1 MSPVAPDSRRTTVAV
16 TLCTYNGERYL
27 PAQLRSL
34 LDQSRL
40 PDEIVIVDD
49 DSSDATWSII
59 GEFVKDAERVGIK
72 VSWKKNERNL
82 GYVRNFEQAVSLA
95 TADLIFLCDQDDI
108 WHSRK
113 IERME
118 REFAS
123 HSDLLLLHTDARLV
137 DDEGMDMRCGLFEA
151 YEVSRNEIA
160 QLHTGT
166 GFKVL
171 LRRNL
176 VTGATAAFRRSVLRH
191 ALPFPSGWVHDE
203 WLGIVCASRGQ
214 IDCLEEKLID
224 YRQHGSNQI
233 GARRRTFIDKITG
246 RRISRRD
253 HMRRLSRRLEEVA
266 DRFLEAPAEYRYE
279 FQERLRHVRVRQRL
293 PEAWMERWLWVA
305 REVRSGRYGR
315 YSSGLRSIIADALGL
330 D

>member
-1 MSPVAPDSRRTTVAV
+1 MTIAV

-40 PDEIVIVDD
+40 PDQIVMVDD
-49 DSSDATWSII
+49 DSSDATWPIL
-59 GEFVKDAERVGIK
+59 GEFVKDAERAGIK
-72 VSWKKNERNL
+72 VLQKRNERNL
-82 GYVRNFEQAVSLA
+82 GYVRNFERAISLA
-95 TADLIFLCDQDDI
+95 TADLVFLCDQDDI
-108 WHSRK
+108 WHPRK

-118 REFAS
+118 KEFAS
-123 HSDLLLLHTDARLV
+123 HPNLLLLHTDARLV
-137 DDEGMDMRCGLFEA
+137 DNEGKDMGCGLFEA
-151 YEVSRNEIA
+151 CEASQEEIA
-160 QLHTGT
+160 HLHAGM

-176 VTGATAAFRRSVLRH
+176 VTGATAAFRRSVLRYVS
-191 ALPFPSGWVHDE
+191 PFPSGWVHDE

-224 YRQHGSNQI
+224 YRQHGGNQI
-233 GARRRTFIDKITG
+233 GVRRRTFMDKIKD

-266 DRFLEAPAEYRYE
+266 DRFTEVDGSVPAEYMYE
-279 FQERLRHVRVRQRL
+279 FQQRLCHVRAREGL
-293 PEAWMERWLWVA
+293 PKPWMKRWLWVA

-315 YSSGLRSIIADALGL
+315 YSSGLRSIMADLLGL